1 MKYKDDKYDKKAK
14 IFIKRL
20 SSLTDDI
27 LNRQMDEPLMEEA
40 KSLKKLFD
48 SFAIINNFTSI
59 LIIDCYFE
67 VKVSLM
73 KWERFAD
80 KTSKLAVEFKTLLEQ
95 MYEVMDDLYHYEY
108 FGFFSTTIHSKSLPG
123 FLLPCSVSCGC
134 APFWPREPYLT
145 EDGKVAYENVIRFK
159 NPGDGKYL
167 CLTISDKPRLLE
179 EREKCNLTDEQL
191 DGLKSFVI
199 KNKEI
204 LILHSLDYIVLDSGD
219 LFAALNFK
227 NSSEQQKS
235 TYRIAYTCNI
245 YQDSEKIPSGKLFVD
260 MNDMSFEEAV
270 KLHKET
276 MDELNANLQ
285 AGDESVENN
294 FHDTAYELTS
304 LEIVRPQ

>member
-1 MKYKDDKYDKKAK
+1 MKYKDDEYDKKAN

-27 LNRQMDEPLMEEA
+27 LSCKSDESLMEEV

-48 SFAIINNFTSI
+48 SFAIINKFTSI

-67 VKVSLM
+67 IKISLM
-73 KWERFAD
+73 KWESFAD

-108 FGFFSTTIHSKSLPG
+108 FGFFSTTIHPKSLPG
-123 FLLPCSVSCGC
+123 FPLPCSVSCGC
-134 APFWPREPYLT
+134 APFWPIEPYLT

-159 NPGDGKYL
+159 NPGDGKCI

-179 EREKCNLTDEQL
+179 KREKCNLTDEQL
-191 DGLKSFVI
+191 DVLKIFVI

-245 YQDSEKIPSGKLFVD
+245 YQDSEKIPSGKIFVD

-276 MDELNANLQ
+276 MDELTANLQ
-285 AGDESVENN
+285 AGDESGENN
-294 FHDTAYELTS
+294 SHNTAYELTG
-304 LEIVRPQ
+304 LEIVR